1 MKIIDFSTKRR
12 VTIAMFTIGIL
23 LFGVVSLSRLS
34 VNLLPELSYP
44 TVTVRTD
51 LSGAAPAEIEN
62 LVSKPIEEALGIVK
76 NVKKIQSISMT
87 GQSDVILEFG
97 WGTSMDHAILE
108 VREKL
113 ESIILPDDATRP
125 VILRFDPSLDPI
137 MRYAF
142 YTKEAETDEARF
154 RIASEIESDDIS
166 NLKNIRVFAEEQI
179 KKSLESA
186 EGVASVKISGGF
198 EDEIQILVDQ
208 KKLSSYNFS
217 IQAISSVLSAENINL
232 SGGRLRDGS
241 QQYMVRTVNQFS
253 TVDQIADVIIGHAN
267 DRPVYLHEVADVRN
281 SFKEREAI
289 TRLNGREAV
298 EIAIYKEGD
307 ANTVNAANNI
317 KSRLTSIQD
326 DLPEGMELAEVYD
339 QSVFIESAV
348 NEVVNAAIIGG
359 ILAVVILYLFLRN
372 FWTTVIISVSIPV
385 SVIATFN
392 LMYGNDISLN
402 IMSLGGI
409 ALGIGLLVD
418 NSIVVLENIAR
429 HRDMGKSVME
439 SAREGA
445 GEVGM
450 AVVASTL
457 TTIAV
462 FFPLIFVEGIAGQ
475 LFRDQSLTVTFAL
488 LVSLAVAVTLI
499 PMMASLGERKKSLVK
514 EDRSRPEPKTK
525 AGSYFR
531 KVRLFLFTTIPTF
544 SLRWLL
550 KGVRFLSSAILF
562 ILSPVFRA
570 FELGYTFLSNA
581 YPVVLKKA
589 LESKTFVLGTALILF
604 AGTVSLIPQIG
615 MELIPTLNQNEYK
628 VEFFLPPGTPIDE
641 TDGFLQ
647 KVQNESKD
655 IDGIRTTFA
664 VAGTGNRLDANTEQG
679 GENYGEMNV
688 RLASGSQSGLEE
700 ATMASIRKELNRIP
714 DLQYKFSRP
723 ALFTFNTPVEIEISG
738 FDIKKLKESSDHI
751 KQKLAQSDRFSD
763 IKSTMEL
770 GSPEVQIHFDRD
782 KAASLGL
789 QVNEVAQRVV
799 SQVRGDIA
807 SRFSWQDRKIDMLV
821 RVQEEDRESVDKIK
835 SLVVNPDSER
845 PVTLDAIAEVKTDM
859 GPSEIRRIAQQRV
872 AVVTANLNYGDLQTA
887 GEEINSILSSTVM
900 PNGIYAQL
908 TGQSEEMSSSFQSLL
923 MALLLAVFLVYLIM
937 ASQFESLIHPFVI
950 LFTIPLAAIGAIWA
964 LFITGTT
971 ISVIVFIGLILLAGI
986 VVNNAIVLIDLINQL
1001 RERGMEK
1008 YEAIIEGGKSRLRP
1022 ILMTT
1027 LTTALGLLPLAIG
1040 FGDGAELRAPMAI
1053 TVIGGLLVSTVLT
1066 LLLIPVY
1073 YMVAV
1078 KKEKGN

>member
-23 LFGVVSLSRLS
+23 LFGIVSLSRLS

-154 RIASEIESDDIS
+154 RIASDIESENIS

-217 IQAISSVLSAENINL
+217 IQTISQVLSAENINL
-232 SGGRLRDGS
+232 SGGRLRNGN

-317 KSRLTSIQD
+317 KSRLSTLQD

-372 FWTTVIISVSIPV
+372 FWTTVIISISIPV

-488 LVSLAVAVTLI
+488 LVSLAVAITLI
-499 PMMASLGERKKSLVK
+499 PMMASLGERKKRLVK
-514 EDRSRPEPKTK
+514 EERSRTEPKTK
-525 AGSYFR
+525 AGRYFQTG
-531 KVRLFLFTTIPTF
+531 RLFLFTTIPIF
-544 SLRWLL
+544 ILRWLL
-550 KGVRFLSSAILF
+550 KGIRLISTAILF
-562 ILSPVFRA
+562 ILKPVFRA
-570 FELGYTFLSNA
+570 FESAYNSLSNV

-589 LESKTFVLGTALILF
+589 LESKTFVLGASLILF

-615 MELIPTLNQNEYK
+615 MELIPSLNQNEYK

-647 KVQNESKD
+647 KVQNKSKD

-700 ATMASIRKELNRIP
+700 ATMVSIRNELNRIP

-723 ALFTFNTPVEIEISG
+723 ALFSFKTPVEIEISG
-738 FDIKKLKESSDHI
+738 FDIQKLKESSDRV
-751 KQKLAQSDRFSD
+751 KQKLTQSDRFSD

-770 GSPEVQIHFDRD
+770 GSPEVQILFDRD

-789 QVNEVAQRVV
+789 QVNEVAERVV

-835 SLVVNPDSER
+835 SLIVNPDSER

-872 AVVTANLNYGDLQTA
+872 AVVTASLNYGDLATA
-887 GEEINSILSSTVM
+887 GEEINSILSSTRM

-937 ASQFESLIHPFVI
+937 ASQFESLVHPFVI

-986 VVNNAIVLIDLINQL
+986 VVNNAIVLIDLINQF

-1053 TVIGGLLVSTVLT
+1053 TVIGGLIVATMLT
-1066 LLLIPVY
+1066 LIIIPVVY
-1073 YMVAV
+1073 AIFDR
-1078 KKEKGN
+1078 KTFQP